1 MKLRMNLF
9 FQYFLMDCNNI
20 RDMYKE
26 KMITISCHYL
36 EIVEVVENGASS
48 FVVR

>member
-1 MKLRMNLF
+1 MNLF
-9 FQYFLMDCNNI
+9 SNIFLWIAIKLRN
-20 RDMYKE
+20 MYKE
-26 KMITISCHYL
+26 KMINICNYL

>member
-1 MKLRMNLF
+1 
-9 FQYFLMDCNNI
+9 MDCNKIKKYVQRKN
-20 RDMYKE
+20 DYN
-26 KMITISCHYL
+26 YL

>member
-1 MKLRMNLF
+1 MNLF
-9 FQYFLMDCNNI
+9 SNIFLWIAIKLRN
-20 RDMYKE
+20 MYKE
-26 KMITISCHYL
+26 EMISIYNYL

>member
-1 MKLRMNLF
+1 
-9 FQYFLMDCNNI
+9 MDCNKIKKYAQRKNDYNI
-20 RDMYKE
+20 
-26 KMITISCHYL
+26 CNYL